1 MLVESKFS
9 FATGAWMYVYFSLET
24 WKCKI
29 ETQAMIWNIDLGV
42 ISIKEMLEGGG
53 VDMNAKREYK
63 EKMAKDRT
71 LRGRWSTFRWVMM
84 SQSGNNEVREEPED
98 LESLKTG
105 QQFQERGDSN
115 MYGNRDV
122 REMRIEKLNVG
133 V

>member
-1 MLVESKFS
+1 
-9 FATGAWMYVYFSLET
+9 
-24 WKCKI
+24 
-29 ETQAMIWNIDLGV
+29 
-42 ISIKEMLEGGG
+42 
-53 VDMNAKREYK
+53 
-63 EKMAKDRT
+63 
-71 LRGRWSTFRWVMM
+71 M